1 MVKQSPIHN
10 ITGVHMECVP
20 CGAFLTSK
28 VREYNDA
35 IDMVLPREGRR
46 AM

>member
-1 MVKQSPIHN
+1 MYS
-10 ITGVHMECVP
+10 TMCVLSYVVVGCP

-46 AM
+46 AI